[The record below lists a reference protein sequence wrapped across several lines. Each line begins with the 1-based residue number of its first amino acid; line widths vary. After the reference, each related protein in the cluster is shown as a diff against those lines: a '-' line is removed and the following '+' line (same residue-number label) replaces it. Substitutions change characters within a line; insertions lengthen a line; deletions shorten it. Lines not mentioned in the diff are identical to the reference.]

1 MTEDGA
7 VAGAAAGVAIR
18 ELVTADELNALPEF
32 ELRIWQGANEVVSG
46 NLLVAVV
53 SEGGVALGAFA
64 GERIVGAVF
73 GFPTRDPAI
82 LHSHY
87 MAVDPE
93 FRRQGLAVALKQRQR
108 AWCLDHGYT
117 TMRWTFDPLQL
128 ANAHLNLRVLGTEGT
143 SYHVDHYGALGGI
156 NGGLPSDR
164 LTVTW
169 DLRSPR
175 GGAAS
180 LAMAGERFVDVQ
192 RFAPDAIE
200 RAADEA
206 IAARLAL
213 RDALAPVLADG
224 WRVVD
229 VDRDARRYRVVPP
242 PA

>member
-1 MTEDGA
+1 MTGGSGA
-7 VAGAAAGVAIR
+7 GIVIR
-18 ELVTADELNALPEF
+18 ELVTADELNTLPAF
-32 ELRIWQGANEVVSG
+32 EQRIWQGANEVVSG

-53 SEGGVALGAFA
+53 SEGGVALGAYD
-64 GERIVGAVF
+64 GDRIVGAAF
-73 GFPTRDPAI
+73 GFPTRDPSI

-87 MAVDPE
+87 MAVDPAY
-93 FRRQGLAVALKQRQR
+93 RRRGLAVDLKQRQR
-108 AWCLDHGYT
+108 AWCLEHGYT

-128 ANAHLNLRVLGTEGT
+128 ANAHLNLRVLGAEGT

-175 GGAAS
+175 GGHAA
-180 LAMAGERFVDVQ
+180 AAQPGERFVDV
-192 RFAPDAIE
+192 ATLAADAIE
-200 RAADEA
+200 RAAGEA

-213 RDALAPVLADG
+213 RDALAPLLGEG
-224 WRVVD
+224 WRVID
-229 VDRDARRYRVVPP
+229 VDRAARRYRLAP

>member
-1 MTEDGA
+1 MSD
-7 VAGAAAGVAIR
+7 AADTGSPVEIR
-18 ELVTADELNALPEF
+18 ELVTADELAALPEF
-32 ELRIWQGANEVVSG
+32 EVRIWGPTDEVVSG

-53 SEGGVALGAFA
+53 SEGGVALGAYD
-64 GERIVGAVF
+64 GGRIVGAAF
-73 GFPTRDPAI
+73 GFPTRDPDV

-87 MAVDPE
+87 MAVDPAY
-93 FRRQGLAVALKQRQR
+93 RRRGLAVELKQRQR

-128 ANAHLNLRVLGTEGT
+128 ANAHLNLRVLGAEGT

-175 GGAAS
+175 GGAA
-180 LAMAGERFVDVQ
+180 AMAGERFVEVPP
-192 RFAPDAIE
+192 FAPDAIE
-200 RAADEA
+200 RSADEA

-213 RDALAPVLADG
+213 RAELGPLLAEG

-229 VDRDARRYRVVPP
+229 VDRAARRYRV
-242 PA
+242 AASS

>member
-1 MTEDGA
+1 MTVDGA
-7 VAGAAAGVAIR
+7 AEVVIR

-32 ELRIWQGANEVVSG
+32 ELRIWQGANEVVSS

-53 SEGGVALGAFA
+53 SEGGVALGAFD
-64 GERIVGAVF
+64 GGRVVGAAF
-73 GFPTRDPAI
+73 GFPTRDPAV

-87 MAVDPE
+87 MAVDPRY
-93 FRRQGLAVALKQRQR
+93 RRRGLAVELKQRQR
-108 AWCLDHGYT
+108 AWCLEHGYKA
-117 TMRWTFDPLQL
+117 MRWTFDPLQL

-169 DLRSPR
+169 DLRTPR
-175 GGAAS
+175 GGAA
-180 LAMAGERFVDVQ
+180 AAPVAGERFVDVQ
-192 RFAPDAIE
+192 PFAPDAIE
-200 RAADEA
+200 RAAAEA

-213 RDALAPVLADG
+213 RDALAPLLADG

-229 VDRDARRYRVVPP
+229 VDRDARRYRAVPP
-242 PA
+242 HA